1 MNAHTSGC
9 DHQRIDDFL
18 NSDHVGLDDSQL
30 VDHLDSCAACREYM
44 ERQAGEPERWS
55 KAAEILQP
63 GEFDHAGSAEYSAAT
78 IGYQRVAQPVAIQ
91 NVLDSLSPSDDP
103 HRLGRLEGYEVSGVV
118 GAGGMGVV
126 LKVVDPSLDRVVAIK
141 VMAPH
146 LANNATAR
154 KRFSREAKAAAAVLH
169 PNVIPIH
176 CVSSDAAIPYLVM
189 AYIRGGSLQK
199 RLEREGPVPTVEVL
213 RIGAQIAAGLAA
225 AHEQGLIHRDVKP
238 ENILLEEG
246 VERVTL
252 TDFGLAR
259 AVDDVSVT
267 QHGMIAG
274 TPEYMSPEQARGESV
289 DQKSDL
295 FSLGSVLY
303 ALCTGRP
310 PFRADSSY
318 GVMRRIT
325 DEEPR
330 PIRQLNPDIPQWLCR
345 IIARLMSKQP
355 EERHESAHEV
365 AELLEECLAHVQQPT
380 AVPLPASLVRLSRG
394 SRFFSISPRSLGI
407 IVMTATFG
415 LLLGMVLWQ
424 AAEAPDSNEPRSTP
438 GLADAQTRPAELPP
452 KTTAAMPKR
461 VRRFTTAPGVKTP
474 HSVTIAYSAD
484 GKLIAIA
491 NGNPTITA
499 QGGGMMRAKDNW
511 KPSVDILD
519 AKTGKT
525 VVSLKLSTDD
535 VDALIAAT
543 KRVSHFE
550 VNALAF
556 SPDGSL
562 LAVGTSIGQVKL
574 FNTRTGLDSSSVQIG
589 DLVRSLDD
597 KKAKL
602 ADKRTPKNWQSPRRA
617 MGRVASLAFSFDG
630 SLLAVCG
637 DSFGDFSIRFDPVA
651 RTRATV
657 KTTGPGRLKVW
668 EVKTGTLKHDLD
680 GYSHAHA
687 VAFSPD
693 GNLLA
698 CAGQWR
704 SKSGGGSG
712 VRIWNPHTGTTM
724 RILTTDVNVSSGA
737 WSVAFSPDSE
747 LVAIGSQ
754 RFFDKHGIRDAGS
767 GGVSLTHVSSG
778 VTQWLQ
784 TVPGSARRVAFS
796 PDGKSVAVLRGRRS
810 IRFLETEKGRLM
822 HEIPSAD
829 SPQAGRW
836 TDFAIAPQAHMLAI
850 GGVGERPLAGF
861 LRKGSVELWD
871 LDGHGT
877 AANSAP
883 VKNGEN

>member
-30 VDHLDSCAACREYM
+30 VDHLDSCAACRQYM
-44 ERQAGEPERWS
+44 ERQAAEPERWS

-126 LKVVDPSLDRVVAIK
+126 LKAVDPSLDRVVAIK

-154 KRFSREAKAAAAVLH
+154 KRFSREAKAVAAVLH

-176 CVSSDAAIPYLVM
+176 CVSSDGAIPYLVM

-199 RLEREGPVPTVEVL
+199 RLEREGPVPTVGVL

-225 AHEQGLIHRDVKP
+225 AHEQGLVHRDIKP

-259 AVDDVSVT
+259 AVDDASVT
-267 QHGMIAG
+267 QDGTIAG
-274 TPEYMSPEQARGESV
+274 TPQYMSPEQARGESV

-330 PIRQLNPDIPQWLCR
+330 PIRELNPDIPEWLCR
-345 IIARLMSKQP
+345 IIARLMSKQSDD
-355 EERHESAHEV
+355 RFASAREV

-380 AVPLPASLVRLSRG
+380 AVPLPASLVTQSNG
-394 SRFFSISPRSLGI
+394 SRFFSISPRSLGV
-407 IVMTATFG
+407 IVMIATFG

-424 AAEAPDSNEPRSTP
+424 AAEAPDTNEPRSTP
-438 GLADAQTRPAELPP
+438 GSAAAKTQPAEPQP
-452 KTTAAMPKR
+452 KTMLAIPKR
-461 VRRFTTAPGVKTP
+461 VRLITVGPSVKSS
-474 HSVTIAYSAD
+474 HSIKIAYSAD

-491 NGNPTITA
+491 NGNPTIR
-499 QGGGMMRAKDNW
+499 GGKAKDNW
-511 KPSVDILD
+511 KPSADILD

-525 VVSLKLSTDD
+525 VVSLKLTTRAEDGVIEWTKQVTHSQ
-535 VDALIAAT
+535 AT
-543 KRVSHFE
+543 
-550 VNALAF
+550 ALAF
-556 SPDGSL
+556 SPDGSVV
-562 LAVGTSIGQVKL
+562 AVGTRIGQVKL
-574 FNTRTGLDSSSVQIG
+574 FNSQTGE
-589 DLVRSLDD
+589 LVRSLDD
-597 KKAKL
+597 EQARL
-602 ADKRTPKNWQSPRRA
+602 ADKRTPKNWQSFPRA
-617 MGRVASLAFSFDG
+617 MGDVASLAFSADG

-637 DSFGDFSIRFDPVA
+637 SSFGDFSIRFDPVA
-651 RTRATV
+651 SARTNV

-668 EVKTGTLKHDLD
+668 EVKTGTLKHDLA
-680 GYSHAHA
+680 GHSRANA
-687 VAFSPD
+687 AAFSPD
-693 GNLLA
+693 GNSLA
-698 CAGQWR
+698 SVGRWR
-704 SKSGGGSG
+704 TKQKSGHGAI
-712 VRIWNPHTGTTM
+712 IWNPHTGA
-724 RILTTDVNVSSGA
+724 RISTISANADGSE
-737 WSVAFSPDSE
+737 WSVAFSPDSK

-754 RFFDKHGIRDAGS
+754 RFFDKDGFRDASS
-767 GGVSLTHVSSG
+767 GAVTLTPVSSG
-778 VTQWLQ
+778 VTRWLQ
-784 TVPGSARRVAFS
+784 AVPGTASSLAFL
-796 PDGKSVAVLRGRRS
+796 PNGKSVVVSCGGRS
-810 IRFLETEKGRLM
+810 IRFLETKAGEVR
-822 HEIPSAD
+822 HEILSAD
-829 SPQAGRW
+829 SRQGERW

-850 GGVGERPLAGF
+850 GGLDKE
-861 LRKGSVELWD
+861 RKGIVQLWEF
-871 LDGHGT
+871 DGPGT